1 MIGKQKRSGTALSIP
16 VGLGVGLLVGLLVTV
31 AGAAFTAWLIAA
43 EKIGEGS
50 AGYAAMVILAL
61 AAGLDALS
69 AVYLIKK
76 QRLQVSMRSGVCYY
90 LSLLGMT
97 ALFFGGQY
105 QGMGVSAIIV
115 LAICAVIAFLP
126 TKSCMKN
133 GKRKRVYR

>member
-1 MIGKQKRSGTALSIP
+1 MIGKKKRSGTALSIP
-16 VGLGVGLLVGLLVTV
+16 AGLGVGLLVGLVVTV

-50 AGYAAMVILAL
+50 TGYAAMVILAL

-76 QRLQVSMRSGVCYY
+76 QRLQVSILAGVCYY
-90 LSLLGMT
+90 LTLLGMT

-126 TKSCMKN
+126 TKSSLKI